1 MDIHLHDSERAEV
14 EAVAKQIHD
23 LINRSFTPHTLHV
36 LAEKLA
42 TDHRT
47 LVQGAMRDL
56 VIPFIDFLATQG
68 DDGRWDLR
76 NEGSVKLAMA
86 LRDVIASSDIALPF
100 V

>member
-1 MDIHLHDSERAEV
+1 MK
-14 EAVAKQIHD
+14 AVAKQIHD

-36 LAEKLA
+36 LAEELA

-56 VIPFIDFLATQG
+56 VIPFIGFLATQG
-68 DDGRWDLR
+68 DEGRWDLR
-76 NEGSVKLAMA
+76 NEGSVKLAMQ
-86 LRDVIASSDIALPF
+86 LRDVIDSSDIGLPF